1 MRLAPVLLAPVLLA
15 VATPAFAGG
24 TTLRFGDIKVSD
36 ITLQKVKN
44 SSARSG
50 YVFVFRG
57 TVTNGGNEELTRASA
72 IGKSVGSCLQA
83 KSKDNKGRKFDVSCD
98 IPPLLPS
105 ETKKNYP
112 FAQSTALA
120 DASSAELCLTW
131 YRCTSQLKAKK

>member
-1 MRLAPVLLAPVLLA
+1 MRLAPVLLAPVLLTF
-15 VATPAFAGG
+15 ATPAIAGG
-24 TTLRFGDIKVSD
+24 NALKFGDIRVSN

-57 TVTNGGNEELTRASA
+57 TVTNGGNEELTRAGS
-72 IGKSVGSCLQA
+72 IGKSVGACLQA
-83 KSKDNKGRKFDVSCD
+83 KSKDDKGRKFEVSCD
-98 IPPLLPS
+98 IPALLPS

-112 FAQSTALA
+112 FAQSTALP

-131 YRCTSQLKAKK
+131 YRCTSQLTAK